1 MSDVGASGPE
11 VNIDERG
18 GIDERGEPRSGRLA
32 RAYAWVVAGPL
43 AYLIPIAWIALAVWG
58 TYRLPS
64 ISDSQAALGDLTAP
78 NAPAIAAER
87 LDAHL
92 FGVPAISR
100 VAVVQQSATGL
111 SLSVLQ
117 ATASQATAIDS
128 RSSAAAFAAPQG
140 LLGALPI
147 VDQPGIVPSS
157 RQTRTTAIT
166 YLIFD
171 PSLDW
176 NVQVAGART
185 YAAAL
190 ARTPGSSVI
199 GVGGVVPARL
209 QQGDA
214 ILYRLSLVELATL
227 VLIALIVGLT
237 FRSLGAPLITLA
249 AGILSYLI
257 AVRVVAWFGQRTGIA
272 APQELQP
279 LMIVL
284 LLGIVTDYSIFLL
297 SGFRRHLMAGLRR
310 GAAARAAT
318 AQFVPTIVAAGVM
331 VAAGTA
337 CLTVA
342 SLSFFRAFGPGMA
355 LTVLIGLVVAITL
368 VPALLAVFGRAVFW
382 PHAVG
387 AGLTERDRT
396 PLERADRSQRAG
408 FARFATMRPV
418 GVVVTLAVVA
428 LLVFASTYAARAK
441 LGFGLTAGLPSSSQ
455 PARAASAATAGF
467 AAGILSPTEVI
478 VQKTGLGTQRVSL
491 VALET
496 QLGHQPHVAGVIGP
510 QQQFLGSALVGIDQ
524 AITGKG
530 AGSLAGFTISK
541 DDSAARFLVIYGV
554 DPLGSTGIAAY
565 QDLNHAMP
573 TMLSRAG
580 LSGARV
586 FYAGD
591 TALAQQ
597 TLKLTLSD
605 LRRVALAVVA
615 VELLLLIV
623 FLRALIAPLYLMAA
637 SILALTAS
645 FGLTT
650 YVFQHFFHQLDIVYF
665 VPFAAAVLLISLG
678 SDYNIFLVGRI
689 WEQARIRPMRGA
701 VATAVPRAARA
712 ISVAAVALACSFAAL
727 ALVNLQSFHQLAFLL
742 FAGVLIDAFVVR
754 SLLVPA
760 LVTMFGRTS
769 AWPGR
774 LRPRG
779 GGGKGD
785 GAGGAVGPTRRA
797 T

>member
-1 MSDVGASGPE
+1 MANGDRSDPGP
-11 VNIDERG
+11 
-18 GIDERGEPRSGRLA
+18 GIDEHGQPRSGALA
-32 RAYAWVVAGPL
+32 ITYAWVVAGPL
-43 AYLIPIAWIALAVWG
+43 AYLIPIAWIALALWG
-58 TYRLPS
+58 TYHLPS

-78 NAPAIAAER
+78 NAPAIAAEH
-87 LDAHL
+87 LDARL

-100 VAVVQQSATGL
+100 VAVVQHDAAGL

-117 ATASQATAIDS
+117 ATASQAMAADS
-128 RSSAAAFAAPQG
+128 HSPASGFAAPQG

-157 RQTRTTAIT
+157 RQSRTTAIT
-166 YLIFD
+166 YLVFD

-190 ARTPGSSVI
+190 ARTPGSSVV
-199 GVGGVVPARL
+199 GVGGVIPARL
-209 QQGDA
+209 QQGNA
-214 ILYRLSLVELATL
+214 ILNRLGLVELATL

-237 FRSLGAPLITLA
+237 FRSLGAPLVTLA
-249 AGILSYLI
+249 AGVLSYLI

-297 SGFRRHLMAGLRR
+297 SGFRRQLVAGLRR
-310 GAAARAAT
+310 GAAARATT
-318 AQFVPTIVAAGVM
+318 AEFLPTIVAAGVL

-355 LTVLIGLVVAITL
+355 LTVLIGLAVAITL

-382 PHAVG
+382 PHRLG
-387 AGLTERDRT
+387 AGLPERARA
-396 PLERADRSQRAG
+396 PLERTDRSRGAG

-418 GVVVTLAVVA
+418 GVIVMLAVVA
-428 LLVFASTYAARAK
+428 LLVFASTYASRAK
-441 LGFGLTAGLPSSSQ
+441 LGIGLTAGLPSSSE

-478 VQKTGLGTQRVSL
+478 VQKPGLGTQRVSL
-491 VALET
+491 VSLET
-496 QLGHQPHVAGVIGP
+496 QLAQQPRVAGVIGP
-510 QQQFLGSALVGIDQ
+510 QQQYLASALVGIDQ
-524 AITGKG
+524 AMTGKG
-530 AGSLAGFTISK
+530 VGSLGGLTISK
-541 DDSAARFLVIYGV
+541 DGSAARFLVIYGV

-565 QDLNHAMP
+565 QDLNRAMP
-573 TMLSRAG
+573 TLLRRTG

-591 TALAQQ
+591 TVLAQQ
-597 TLKLTLSD
+597 TLALTLSD
-605 LRRVALAVVA
+605 LRRVALAVVV

-650 YVFQHFFHQLDIVYF
+650 YVFQRFLHQPDIVYF

-701 VATAVPRAARA
+701 VAEAVPRATRA
-712 ISVAAVALACSFAAL
+712 ISVAALALACSFAAL
-727 ALVNLQSFHQLAFLL
+727 GLVDLQSFHQLAFLL

-754 SLLVPA
+754 ALLVPA
-760 LVTMFGRTS
+760 LITVFGRAST
-769 AWPGR
+769 WPGR

-779 GGGKGD
+779 GRGRAGEPGD
-785 GAGGAVGPTRRA
+785 AVEPTRRSA
-797 T
+797 

>member
-1 MSDVGASGPE
+1 MRDGDSSGLGPG
-11 VNIDERG
+11 VDGHGQAR
-18 GIDERGEPRSGRLA
+18 PRALA
-32 RAYAWVVAGPL
+32 RAFAWLVAGPL
-43 AYLIPIAWIALAVWG
+43 AYLIPIAWVALAVWG
-58 TYRLPS
+58 AYNLPS
-64 ISDSQAALGDLTAP
+64 ISNSQAALGDLTAP
-78 NAPAIAAER
+78 NAPAITAER

-92 FGVPAISR
+92 FGAPAISR
-100 VAVVQQSATGL
+100 VAVVQHDPAGL

-117 ATASQATAIDS
+117 ATASQA
-128 RSSAAAFAAPQG
+128 AAVDNHAPVARFATPQG

-147 VDQPGIVPSS
+147 VDQPGLVPSS
-157 RQTRTTAIT
+157 SQTRTTAIT
-166 YLIFD
+166 YLAFD

-176 NVQVAGART
+176 NVQVAGAQS

-190 ARTPGSSVI
+190 ARTPGSSVV
-199 GVGGVVPARL
+199 GVGGVIPARL
-209 QQGDA
+209 AQGDA
-214 ILYRLSLVELATL
+214 ILNRLTLVELATL
-227 VLIALIVGLT
+227 LVIALIVGLT
-237 FRSLGAPLITLA
+237 FRSLGAPLVTLA
-249 AGILSYLI
+249 AGVLSYLI
-257 AVRVVAWFGQRTGIA
+257 AERVVAWFGQRTGIA

-284 LLGIVTDYSIFLL
+284 LLGVVTDYSIFFL
-297 SGFRRHLMAGLRR
+297 SGFRRHLVAGLRR
-310 GAAARAAT
+310 GAAARATT
-318 AQFVPTIVAAGVM
+318 AEFVPTIVAAGVM
-331 VAAGTA
+331 VAAGAA
-337 CLTVA
+337 CLSVA

-368 VPALLAVFGRAVFW
+368 VPALLAIFGRAVFW
-382 PHAVG
+382 PHAIAVPP
-387 AGLTERDRT
+387 EPERT
-396 PLERADRSQRAG
+396 PPDSTAHSQGVG
-408 FARFATMRPV
+408 FARFATRRPV
-418 GVVVTLAVVA
+418 GVIVTAASVA
-428 LLVFASTYAARAK
+428 LLVFASIYAGHAH
-441 LGFGLTAGLPSSSQ
+441 LGFGLTAGLPASSE
-455 PARAASAATAGF
+455 PARAASAAAAGF
-467 AAGILSPTEVI
+467 APGILSPTEVI
-478 VQKTGLGTQRVSL
+478 VRKTGIGAQRASL

-496 QLGHQPHVAGVIGP
+496 QLTHQPQVAGVIGP
-510 QQQFLGSALVGIDQ
+510 QQQYLGSALAGIGQ

-530 AGSLAGFTISK
+530 VGSLGGLTISK
-541 DDSAARFLVIYGV
+541 DGSAARFLVIYGV

-565 QDLNHAMP
+565 QGLNRAMP
-573 TMLSRAG
+573 TLLSRTG

-597 TLKLTLSD
+597 TLALTLSD

-623 FLRALIAPLYLMAA
+623 FLRALIAPLFLMAA

-650 YVFQHFFHQLDIVYF
+650 YVFQRFFHQPDIVYF
-665 VPFAAAVLLISLG
+665 VPFAGAVLLISLG

-701 VATAVPRAARA
+701 VATAVPRATRA
-712 ISVAAVALACSFAAL
+712 ISVAALALACSFAAL
-727 ALVNLQSFHQLAFLL
+727 ALVDLQSFHQLAFLL
-742 FAGVLIDAFVVR
+742 FAGVLIDAFIVR

-760 LVTMFGRTS
+760 LVTVFGRTS

-779 GGGKGD
+779 GGGQDD
-785 GAGGAVGPTRRA
+785 GAGGAVEPTRRA

>member
-1 MSDVGASGPE
+1 MRDGDSSGLGPG
-11 VNIDERG
+11 VDG
-18 GIDERGEPRSGRLA
+18 HGQPRPRALA

-58 TYRLPS
+58 TYHLPS
-64 ISDSQAALGDLTAP
+64 ISNSQAALGDLTAP
-78 NAPAIAAER
+78 NAPAITAER
-87 LDAHL
+87 LDARL

-100 VAVVQQSATGL
+100 VAVVQHDPAGL

-117 ATASQATAIDS
+117 ATASQA
-128 RSSAAAFAAPQG
+128 AAVDNHAPVARFATPQG

-147 VDQPGIVPSS
+147 VDQPGLVPSS
-157 RQTRTTAIT
+157 SQTRTTAIT
-166 YLIFD
+166 YLAFD

-176 NVQVAGART
+176 NVQVAGAQS

-190 ARTPGSSVI
+190 ARTPGSSVA
-199 GVGGVVPARL
+199 GVGGVIPARL
-209 QQGDA
+209 AQGDA
-214 ILYRLSLVELATL
+214 ILNRLTLVELATL
-227 VLIALIVGLT
+227 LVIALIVGLT
-237 FRSLGAPLITLA
+237 FRSLGAPLVTLA
-249 AGILSYLI
+249 AGVLSYLI
-257 AVRVVAWFGQRTGIA
+257 AERVVAWFGQRTGIA

-284 LLGIVTDYSIFLL
+284 LLGVVTDYSIFFL
-297 SGFRRHLMAGLRR
+297 SGFRRHLVAGLRR
-310 GAAARAAT
+310 GAAARATT
-318 AQFVPTIVAAGVM
+318 AEFVPTIVAAGVM
-331 VAAGTA
+331 VAAGAA
-337 CLTVA
+337 CLSVA

-368 VPALLAVFGRAVFW
+368 VPALLAIFGRVVFW
-382 PHAVG
+382 PHAIAVPP
-387 AGLTERDRT
+387 EPQRT
-396 PLERADRSQRAG
+396 PPDSTAHSQGVG
-408 FARFATMRPV
+408 FARFATRRPV
-418 GVVVTLAVVA
+418 GVIVTLVAVA

-455 PARAASAATAGF
+455 PARAASAAAAGF

-478 VQKTGLGTQRVSL
+478 VQKTGLGTRRVSL

-496 QLGHQPHVAGVIGP
+496 QLARQPHVAGVIGP
-510 QQQFLGSALVGIDQ
+510 QQQYLGSALVGIGQ

-530 AGSLAGFTISK
+530 VGSLGGLTISK
-541 DDSAARFLVIYGV
+541 DGSAARFLVIYGV

-565 QDLNHAMP
+565 QDLSRAMP
-573 TMLSRAG
+573 TLLSRTG

-597 TLKLTLSD
+597 TLALTLSD

-623 FLRALIAPLYLMAA
+623 FLRALIAPLFLMAA

-650 YVFQHFFHQLDIVYF
+650 YVFQHFFHQPDIVYF
-665 VPFAAAVLLISLG
+665 VPFAGAVLLISLG

-701 VATAVPRAARA
+701 VATAVPRATRA
-712 ISVAAVALACSFAAL
+712 ISVAALALAFSFAAL
-727 ALVNLQSFHQLAFLL
+727 ALVDLQSFHQLAFLL
-742 FAGVLIDAFVVR
+742 FAGVLIDAFIVR

-760 LVTMFGRTS
+760 LVTVFGRTS

-779 GGGKGD
+779 GGGQDG
-785 GAGGAVGPTRRA
+785 GAGGAVEPTRRV

>member
-1 MSDVGASGPE
+1 MRDGDSSGLGPG
-11 VNIDERG
+11 VDG
-18 GIDERGEPRSGRLA
+18 HGQPRPRALA

-58 TYRLPS
+58 TYHLPS
-64 ISDSQAALGDLTAP
+64 ISNSQAALGDLTAP
-78 NAPAIAAER
+78 NAPAITAER
-87 LDAHL
+87 LDARL

-100 VAVVQQSATGL
+100 VAVVQHDPAGL
-111 SLSVLQ
+111 SLSVLR
-117 ATASQATAIDS
+117 ATASQAVAVDS
-128 RSSAAAFAAPQG
+128 HAPAARFATPQG

-147 VDQPGIVPSS
+147 VDQPGLVPSS

-166 YLIFD
+166 YLAFD

-176 NVQVAGART
+176 NVQVAGAQS

-190 ARTPGSSVI
+190 ARTPGSSVA
-199 GVGGVVPARL
+199 GVGGVIPARL
-209 QQGDA
+209 AQGDA
-214 ILYRLSLVELATL
+214 ILNRLTLVELATL
-227 VLIALIVGLT
+227 LVIALIVGLT
-237 FRSLGAPLITLA
+237 FRSLGAPLVTLA
-249 AGILSYLI
+249 AGVLSYLI
-257 AVRVVAWFGQRTGIA
+257 AERVVAWFGQRTGIA

-284 LLGIVTDYSIFLL
+284 LLGVVTDYSIFFL
-297 SGFRRHLMAGLRR
+297 SGFRRQLAAGLRR
-310 GAAARAAT
+310 GAAARATT
-318 AQFVPTIVAAGVM
+318 AEFVPTIVAAGVM
-331 VAAGTA
+331 VAAGAA
-337 CLTVA
+337 CLSVA

-368 VPALLAVFGRAVFW
+368 VPALLAIFGRAVFW
-382 PHAVG
+382 PHAIAVPP
-387 AGLTERDRT
+387 EPQRT
-396 PLERADRSQRAG
+396 PPDSTAHAQGVGL
-408 FARFATMRPV
+408 ARLATKRPV
-418 GVVVTLAVVA
+418 GVIVTLVAVA

-455 PARAASAATAGF
+455 PARAASAAAAGF

-478 VQKTGLGTQRVSL
+478 VQKTGLGTRRISL

-496 QLGHQPHVAGVIGP
+496 QLARQPHVAGVIGP
-510 QQQFLGSALVGIDQ
+510 QQQYLGSALVGIGQ

-530 AGSLAGFTISK
+530 VGSLGGLTISK
-541 DDSAARFLVIYGV
+541 DGSAARFLVIYGV

-565 QDLNHAMP
+565 QDLNRAMP
-573 TMLSRAG
+573 TLLSRTG

-597 TLKLTLSD
+597 TLALTLSD
-605 LRRVALAVVA
+605 LRRVALAVVV
-615 VELLLLIV
+615 VELVLLIV
-623 FLRALIAPLYLMAA
+623 FLRALIAPLFLMAA

-650 YVFQHFFHQLDIVYF
+650 FVFQHFFKQPDIVYF
-665 VPFAAAVLLISLG
+665 VPFAGAVLLISLG

-712 ISVAAVALACSFAAL
+712 ISVAALALACSFAAL
-727 ALVNLQSFHQLAFLL
+727 ALVDLQSFHQLAFLL
-742 FAGVLIDAFVVR
+742 FAGVLIDAFIVR

-760 LVTMFGRTS
+760 LVTVFGRTS

-779 GGGKGD
+779 GEGHD
-785 GAGGAVGPTRRA
+785 DEAGGAGEPTRRV

>member
-1 MSDVGASGPE
+1 MRDGDSSGLGPG
-11 VNIDERG
+11 VDG
-18 GIDERGEPRSGRLA
+18 HGQPRPRALT
-32 RAYAWVVAGPL
+32 RAYAWLVAGPL

-58 TYRLPS
+58 TYHLPS
-64 ISDSQAALGDLTAP
+64 ISNSQAALGDLTAP
-78 NAPAIAAER
+78 NAPAITAER
-87 LDAHL
+87 LDARL

-100 VAVVQQSATGL
+100 VAVVQHDPAGL

-117 ATASQATAIDS
+117 ATASQA
-128 RSSAAAFAAPQG
+128 AAVDNHAPVARFATPQG

-147 VDQPGIVPSS
+147 VDQPGLVPSS
-157 RQTRTTAIT
+157 SQTRTTAIT
-166 YLIFD
+166 YLAFD

-176 NVQVAGART
+176 NVQVAGAQS

-190 ARTPGSSVI
+190 VRTPGSSVV
-199 GVGGVVPARL
+199 GVGGVIPARL
-209 QQGDA
+209 AQGDA
-214 ILYRLSLVELATL
+214 ILNRLTLVELATL
-227 VLIALIVGLT
+227 LVIALIVGLT
-237 FRSLGAPLITLA
+237 FRSLGAPLVTLA
-249 AGILSYLI
+249 AGVLSYLI
-257 AVRVVAWFGQRTGIA
+257 AERVVAWFGQRTGIA

-284 LLGIVTDYSIFLL
+284 LLGVVTDYSIFFL
-297 SGFRRHLMAGLRR
+297 SGFRRHLVAGLRR
-310 GAAARAAT
+310 GAAARATT
-318 AQFVPTIVAAGVM
+318 AEFVPTIVAAGVM
-331 VAAGTA
+331 VAAGAA

-368 VPALLAVFGRAVFW
+368 VPALLAIFGRAVFW
-382 PHAVG
+382 PHAI
-387 AGLTERDRT
+387 AAPPERDRT
-396 PLERADRSQRAG
+396 PLESTAHAQGVG
-408 FARFATMRPV
+408 FARFATKRPV
-418 GVVVTLAVVA
+418 GVIVTLVVVA

-455 PARAASAATAGF
+455 PARAASAAAAGF

-478 VQKTGLGTQRVSL
+478 VQKTGLGTRRVSL

-496 QLGHQPHVAGVIGP
+496 QLARQPHVAGVIGP
-510 QQQFLGSALVGIDQ
+510 QQQYLGSALVGIGQ

-530 AGSLAGFTISK
+530 VGSLGGLTISK
-541 DDSAARFLVIYGV
+541 DGSAARFLVIYGV

-565 QDLNHAMP
+565 QDLSRAMP
-573 TMLSRAG
+573 TLLSRTG

-597 TLKLTLSD
+597 TLALTLSD
-605 LRRVALAVVA
+605 LRRVALAVVV
-615 VELLLLIV
+615 VELVLLIV
-623 FLRALIAPLYLMAA
+623 FLRALIAPLFLMAA

-650 YVFQHFFHQLDIVYF
+650 FVFQHFFHQPDIVYF
-665 VPFAAAVLLISLG
+665 VPFAGAVLLISLG

-701 VATAVPRAARA
+701 VATAVPRATRA
-712 ISVAAVALACSFAAL
+712 ISVAALALAFSFAAL
-727 ALVNLQSFHQLAFLL
+727 ALVDLQSFHQLAFLL
-742 FAGVLIDAFVVR
+742 FAGVLIDAFIVR

-760 LVTMFGRTS
+760 LVTVFGRTS

-779 GGGKGD
+779 GEGQD
-785 GAGGAVGPTRRA
+785 DEAGGAVEPTRRV